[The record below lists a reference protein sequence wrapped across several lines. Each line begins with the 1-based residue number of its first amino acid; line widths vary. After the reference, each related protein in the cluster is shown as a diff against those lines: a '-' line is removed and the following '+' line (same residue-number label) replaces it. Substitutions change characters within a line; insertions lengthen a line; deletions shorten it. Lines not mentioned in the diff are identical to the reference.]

1 MADSSRWAPYR
12 EKMQEQL
19 SQIQLREIHQELT
32 AGKNLKAYTADK
44 IAKIAIGE
52 CCIGDSRHIGVC
64 TVFPL
69 ETYWLP
75 LYVSLWDEQ
84 EKEITLLV
92 DVAPTVDSL
101 IDEPFRIKYL
111 ESIQPLWEKFASLPG
126 IVPFEDDGVRRVC
139 SIIYTAAVVPIERE
153 GMRLAALAPHTEY
166 LKSYIEFVK
175 DAPAADGEAKVKE
188 IRRKIEAVKSEYR
201 SYLQRAYGGGFHE
214 DMINVLF

>member
-19 SQIQLREIHQELT
+19 GQLQLREIHQELT

-44 IAKIAIGE
+44 IAKIVIGE
-52 CCIGDSRHIGVC
+52 CFIGDSRHIGVC
-64 TVFPL
+64 TIFPL
-69 ETYWLP
+69 ETFWLP

-84 EKEITLLV
+84 EKEISLLV

-111 ESIQPLWEKFASLPG
+111 ESMQPLWDKFASLPG

-188 IRRKIEAVKSEYR
+188 IRRKIAAVKSEYR

>member
-1 MADSSRWAPYR
+1 MADSSRWAPYS

-19 SQIQLREIHQELT
+19 NQLALKEIHQDLT
-32 AGKNLKAYTADK
+32 TGKALKAYTADK

-52 CCIGDSRHIGVC
+52 CFIGDSKHIGIC
-64 TVFPL
+64 TIFPL
-69 ETYWLP
+69 ETSWLP

-84 EKEITLLV
+84 EKQISMLV
-92 DVAPTVDSL
+92 DIMPTVDSL

-111 ESIQPLWEKFASLPG
+111 DSMQPLWEKFANLPG

-139 SIIYTAAVVPIERE
+139 SIIYTAAVVPIEKE

-175 DAPAADGEAKVKE
+175 DAPAADCDAKVKE
-188 IRRKIEAVKSEYR
+188 IRRKIEAVKAEYR
-201 SYLQRAYGGGFHE
+201 SYMQRAYGGGFHE
-214 DMINVLF
+214 DMIKVFF